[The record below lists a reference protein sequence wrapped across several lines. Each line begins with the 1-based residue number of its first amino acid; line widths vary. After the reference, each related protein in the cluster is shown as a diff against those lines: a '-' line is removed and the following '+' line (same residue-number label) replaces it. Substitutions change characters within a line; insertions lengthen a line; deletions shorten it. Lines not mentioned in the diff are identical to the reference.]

1 MAPKSTPSSTAPST
15 TTIQDLNEDVL
26 QRVRAYVHEQDD
38 RNAGVQ
44 VGIFKRK
51 SSPLQR
57 ALMQLDQSRQTLADT
72 IIEVEKLD
80 LRSWNVND
88 VITSINQDLQ
98 NIKLSTVHI
107 HNKLIDAKRFNDL
120 MKSRSPVQRGHEWLK
135 RIASKHF
142 NYNDLNVFTSMNS
155 FLHALDGPLND
166 ERRSDLTYTEFADD
180 AGREWNNMIAQFG
193 PAQLSNADRAK
204 FVVMME
210 LYVIEETDYGYTTL
224 TAAEDAHIIELATL
238 VDKVMAGGKG
248 SKGPKGSKASKES
261 KAPKA
266 PKTPKAPKAP
276 KAPNG
281 LTLRSTRA

>member
-1 MAPKSTPSSTAPST
+1 MAPKSTPSSKAPST

-26 QRVRAYVHEQDD
+26 QRVRASVHEQDD

-57 ALMQLDQSRQTLADT
+57 ALMQLDQSRQTLADN

-107 HNKLIDAKRFNDL
+107 HNKLINAKRFNDL

-180 AGREWNNMIAQFG
+180 VGREWNNMIAQFG

-210 LYVIEETDYGYTTL
+210 LYVIEETDYGYTTP
-224 TAAEDAHIIELATL
+224 TAAEEAHIIELANL

-266 PKTPKAPKAP
+266 PKAPK
-276 KAPNG
+276 G

>member
-1 MAPKSTPSSTAPST
+1 
-15 TTIQDLNEDVL
+15 
-26 QRVRAYVHEQDD
+26 
-38 RNAGVQ
+38 
-44 VGIFKRK
+44 
-51 SSPLQR
+51 
-57 ALMQLDQSRQTLADT
+57 MQLDQSRQTLADT

-180 AGREWNNMIAQFG
+180 VGREWNNMIAQFG

-266 PKTPKAPKAP
+266 PKAPK
-276 KAPNG
+276 G

>member
-1 MAPKSTPSSTAPST
+1 
-15 TTIQDLNEDVL
+15 
-26 QRVRAYVHEQDD
+26 
-38 RNAGVQ
+38 
-44 VGIFKRK
+44 
-51 SSPLQR
+51 
-57 ALMQLDQSRQTLADT
+57 MQLDQSRQTLADT

-180 AGREWNNMIAQFG
+180 VGREWNNMIAQFG

-210 LYVIEETDYGYTTL
+210 LYVIEETDYGYTTP
-224 TAAEDAHIIELATL
+224 TDAEDAHIIELATL

-266 PKTPKAPKAP
+266 PKAPK
-276 KAPNG
+276 G